1 MALRRFIPWP
11 GGQLCQKA
19 EPIGAITQ
27 NACALR
33 VGMIEKMEGMWSF
46 GLEPFKLCEM
56 FRLVL
61 VNISL
66 IREKQF
72 KWHIVRF
79 Y

>member
-1 MALRRFIPWP
+1 MVLRRFIRWP
-11 GGQLCQKA
+11 DGQLCQQA

-27 NACALR
+27 NACAVR
-33 VGMIEKMEGMWSF
+33 VGMIEKKEGMWSF

-66 IREKQF
+66 NREKT
-72 KWHIVRF
+72 I
-79 Y
+79 